1 MNNKNGSKQSEDH
14 KKKAYL
20 ELEEQ
25 LAPHLELMRKAA
37 ETVLDQDV
45 SSYPIFV
52 IHREGG
58 IQLGIPLVVHSEEKD
73 IPWSINISTLEEFT
87 TKKIID
93 IARIDRFQQVY
104 KDPRDHFCL
113 FLLKKEEANF
123 VFL

>member
-1 MNNKNGSKQSEDH
+1 MNNNNGSKQAENQ
-14 KKKAYL
+14 KKETYL
-20 ELEEQ
+20 ELEKE
-25 LAPHLELMRKAA
+25 LSPHFELMRKAA

-58 IQLGIPLVVHSEEKD
+58 IQLGIPLVTHSDEEGV
-73 IPWSINISTLEEFT
+73 PWSINLSTLEEFT

-93 IARIDRFQQVY
+93 IARVDRFQQVY